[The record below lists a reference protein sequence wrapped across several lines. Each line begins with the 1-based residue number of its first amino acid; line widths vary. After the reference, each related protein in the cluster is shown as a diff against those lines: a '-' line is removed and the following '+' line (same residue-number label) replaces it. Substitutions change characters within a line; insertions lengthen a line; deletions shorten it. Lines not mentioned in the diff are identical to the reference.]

1 MRTAYELKLALA
13 LLVINFGTAQSGKR
27 IIATSRLLLCWRKAP
42 AGTFVD
48 YLWSEVS
55 SLSSKEA
62 FRELIAQSARFVM
75 LSSAQEVEGMMNT
88 PHNKRGVSPNLARS
102 SAFRN
107 LAFQSVLLP
116 PDVVRRHG
124 VVDSSFEEPSS
135 RLGQPD
141 YLMGWS
147 REPISAD
154 RMASRVPEHVIENF
168 TRHVIHFGTDRLS
181 EPGRGSTRFTDFRG
195 DDKVTYGHAQV
206 SVPHI
211 HKEGYIERP
220 PAAWMI
226 WRDHS
231 QRLNKHIVIHKITE
245 LDLPAWLE
253 SASLPAS
260 DGLLFIHGFNVTFD
274 EAIWRAAQICHDL
287 KFTGIKLCYSW
298 ASCGKV
304 VSYMS
309 DEATVDW
316 SATHLKEFL
325 KQVTRNLGLTRLHI
339 IAHSMGN
346 RALLSVLENWKNL
359 PGATPISQVVLAAPD
374 IDAGRFKQIG
384 RVFSDYAQVTLYSS
398 QNDRAI
404 RLSRN
409 LRSLERAGDSSP
421 PIVMNHLSTVDVTA
435 VGREMFGL
443 GHSYFATTSKVFRDL
458 YYIIQDGL
466 TPDSRA
472 GIKKTKQGHWELT

>member
-1 MRTAYELKLALA
+1 MRTAQELKLALA
-13 LLVINFGTAQSGKR
+13 LLVVNFGTAQSGKR
-27 IIATSRLLLCWRKAP
+27 IIATSRLLLCWRRAP

-48 YLWSEVS
+48 YLWSEIS
-55 SLSSKEA
+55 SASSKEA
-62 FRELIAQSARFVM
+62 FRELIAQSSRFVL
-75 LSSAQEVEGMMNT
+75 LSSAQKVENMMNS
-88 PHNKRGVSPNLARS
+88 PQNKQAVSQNLARS
-102 SAFRN
+102 SAFRD

-116 PDVVRRHG
+116 PDVVRRHRALD
-124 VVDSSFEEPSS
+124 DSFGEPASW
-135 RLGQPD
+135 LGQPD
-141 YLMGWS
+141 YLVDWGL
-147 REPISAD
+147 ELGSANTI
-154 RMASRVPEHVIENF
+154 ASRALEPVIENF
-168 TRHVIHFGTDRLS
+168 TRHIIHFGTDRLS
-181 EPGRGSTRFTDFRG
+181 APGRGPTRFTDFRG

-211 HKEGYIERP
+211 HKEGYLERP
-220 PAAWMI
+220 PAAWMF

-231 QRLNKHIVIHKITE
+231 EKLNKHIVIHKVTE
-245 LDLPAWLE
+245 VDLPAWLE
-253 SASLPAS
+253 SASLAAN

-304 VSYMS
+304 LSYMS

-325 KQVTRNLGLTRLHI
+325 RQVTQNLGLTRLHI

-346 RALLSVLENWKNL
+346 RALLSVLENWENQ
-359 PGATPISQVVLAAPD
+359 PGATLISQVVLAAPD

-404 RLSRN
+404 QLSRN
-409 LRSLERAGDSSP
+409 LRSLARAGDSSP
-421 PIVMNHLSTVDVTA
+421 PIVMKHLSTVDVTA

-443 GHSYFATTSKVFRDL
+443 GHSYVATTSKVFRDL